1 LFLFVFVHLIWNV
14 YIVYEF
20 KELILFIEFLLK
32 LIVILILILN
42 MKKYFNKFVSNIFFK
57 KKNNKKSD
65 LIIKENT
72 SKLTEQIKNYL
83 GHIETKSTIYD
94 YQNTLNYIY
103 SKKSPTIISKEKE
116 KIENEVKKEVKETEE
131 KIISNFFNKYSL
143 KIIQNSNSDTLIDLA
158 CKSFVGSIG
167 L

>member
-1 LFLFVFVHLIWNV
+1 
-14 YIVYEF
+14 
-20 KELILFIEFLLK
+20 
-32 LIVILILILN
+32 
-42 MKKYFNKFVSNIFFK
+42 MKKYFNKLISNIFFK
-57 KKNNKKSD
+57 NKDNNKKSE
-65 LIIKENT
+65 LIITETT
-72 SKLTEQIKNYL
+72 SKLKEQIKNYL
-83 GHIETKSTIYD
+83 GHIETKSSIYD

-103 SKKSPTIISKEKE
+103 SKKIPTKISEEKDI
-116 KIENEVKKEVKETEE
+116 IENEVKKEVKETEE